1 MRIIVLV
8 KQVPETDSLTM
19 DPDTGTV
26 VRKEDASIVN
36 PLDLYALE
44 AALRLKDADPSVWIT
59 ALSMGPPQASRAL
72 SEAIAMGCDDAALV
86 CGREFA
92 GSDTW
97 ATARTLSAA
106 IRRVGSFPEKV
117 DLVFCGE
124 KATDGDTGQVG
135 PEIAGFLDIPVVT
148 YTGAVEIVPETK
160 SVRCERILEESSQR
174 VECRMPAV
182 ITFSKALGE
191 PRLPTL
197 AGKKKAAAA
206 IIPTLGI
213 ADMDLPA
220 SEAGAA
226 GSPTRVVRI
235 GRPRLS
241 RSGVRLD
248 ARSEAGLGEAVD
260 YCLKALEERGL
271 LPGQGASDSAR
282 VATRDIAADLR
293 AATALDKSAQ
303 GTSRRVDPQ
312 RPEKA
317 AGSGKRQI
325 WVLAETKRGAVDPVS
340 YELLAW
346 ARGLGTEDTIEVTA
360 VLAGAA
366 TDARSLGPRGADRIV
381 HADDPRLSGYSP
393 GQTAEFIASL
403 MRRERPDVLLAAAT
417 CAGRTALPYLA
428 AIERL
433 GLTADCTELS
443 FDCAEGVLLQTRPA
457 AGGNIMATIKT
468 LGARPQMATVRP
480 HSRKALDP
488 RFARA
493 FAYEAFSGEIHGG
506 AKEVRLISDTPF
518 PGQMD
523 LGSERIVV
531 AGGRGL
537 KKKERFELVKRLAS
551 TLGAGVGASR
561 EAVDR
566 GWAEYP
572 HQVGL
577 SGRTITPEFYIA
589 CGISGAIQH
598 IAGMQTSKFIVSIN
612 TDPDAPIFAVSD
624 VAIVADALEFIPAL
638 SSALAR
644 NAGNERSLA

>member
-1 MRIIVLV
+1 MHIIVLV

-26 VRKEDASIVN
+26 IRKEDTSIVN

-44 AALRLKDADPSVWIT
+44 AALRLKDADPSLQIT

-106 IRRVGSFPEKV
+106 IRCVGPFPGNV

-135 PEIAGFLDIPVVT
+135 PEIAGFLGIPVVT
-148 YTGAVEIVPETK
+148 YTGALEIVK
-160 SVRCERILEESSQR
+160 DGKAVRCTRILEESSQR
-174 VECRMPAV
+174 VECGIPAV

-197 AGKKKAAAA
+197 AGKKKAASAT
-206 IIPTLGI
+206 IPTFGI
-213 ADMDLPA
+213 VDMDLPV
-220 SEAGAA
+220 SEAGMA
-226 GSPTRVVRI
+226 GSPTRVVKI

-241 RSGVRLD
+241 RNGVRLD
-248 ARSEAGLGEAVD
+248 ARSDSGLKEAVK
-260 YCLKALEERGL
+260 YCLKVMDERGL
-271 LPGQGASDSAR
+271 LPGQSVSDSYPGETTAR
-282 VATRDIAADLR
+282 KDSDRVETLRTDSLKPAA
-293 AATALDKSAQ
+293 
-303 GTSRRVDPQ
+303 
-312 RPEKA
+312 A
-317 AGSGKRQI
+317 AGREKRKI
-325 WVLAETKRGAVDPVS
+325 WILAETKRGAVDPVS

-346 ARGLGTEDTIEVTA
+346 ARSLGAEDTIEVTA

-366 TDARSLGPRGADRIV
+366 SDARLLGPRGADRIV

-403 MRRERPDVLLAAAT
+403 LKEERPDVLLAAAT
-417 CAGRTALPYLA
+417 CTGRTALPYLA
-428 AIERL
+428 AIEHL

-443 FDCAEGVLLQTRPA
+443 FDYGEGVLLQTRPA

-468 LGARPQMATVRP
+468 VGARPQMATVRP
-480 HSRKALDP
+480 HSKKALEPDP
-488 RFARA
+488 ARVS
-493 FAYEAFSGEIHGG
+493 AYAKLSGEVQGG
-506 AKEVRLISDTPF
+506 AREVRLVSDTPF

-523 LGSERIVV
+523 LGGERIVV

-537 KKKERFELVKRLAS
+537 KKKEQFDMVNRLAVS
-551 TLGAGVGASR
+551 LGAGVGASR

-577 SGRTITPEFYIA
+577 SGRTIAPELYIA

-598 IAGMQTSKFIVSIN
+598 IAGMQTAKFIVSVN
-612 TDPDAPIFAVSD
+612 ADPDAPIFAVSD

-638 SSALAR
+638 SSALVR
-644 NAGNERSLA
+644 SGLNARSLS